1 MGIYSGEFAIM
12 INSFLIRALR
22 YAPASYI
29 KHILSTVDGWL
40 SYHEALYLYSL
51 AAAGSG
57 KGKILEIGSW
67 KGKSTIIL
75 ARGSKRSNR
84 EQVYAVDPHKGGPD
98 QESHGYKSVDS
109 EMEFRGNVE
118 REGVADYVI
127 PLVMKSE
134 EAAAGWSGPIRL
146 LWIDG
151 DHSYEAVKKDFLLW
165 EPFVVPGGVIAF
177 HDTYSWE
184 GPRRVVEEMVFTSRD
199 FVIIGL
205 VDSIT
210 AVKKIARGTP
220 LTFLR
225 NRCFLFLRYLYN
237 LGRRHILPGDL
248 RKLFKSMLGWLSYV
262 R

>member
-1 MGIYSGEFAIM
+1 M
-12 INSFLIRALR
+12 INSFFIRAIR
-22 YAPASYI
+22 DVPPGYI

-51 AAAGSG
+51 AAVGSG
-57 KGKILEIGSW
+57 RGKILEIGSW

-75 ARGSKRSNR
+75 ARGSKWSKR

-98 QESHGYKSVDS
+98 QESHGYKSIDS
-109 EMEFRGNVE
+109 EIEFRSNVE

-134 EAAAGWSGPIRL
+134 EAVVGWSEPIRL

-165 EPFVVPGGVIAF
+165 EPFVAPGGVIAF

-184 GPRRVVEEMVFTSRD
+184 GPKRVVEEMILPSRS
-199 FVIIGL
+199 FVVIGL

-210 AVKKIARGTP
+210 AVKKIARRTP
-220 LTFLR
+220 QTFLR
-225 NRCFLFLRYLYN
+225 NWGFLFLRYLYN

-248 RKLFKSMLGWLSYV
+248 RKLFKSMLKWLSYV